1 MFAACLLL
9 AIAILGGTLLTF
21 LFDRNAPRGAR
32 LCMGACI
39 GMALM
44 ATVGFLL
51 ALLLGLGA
59 ASIILSAVILL
70 LPLLLLANPERR
82 ALILNALRSPA
93 SATQK
98 SSIA

>member
-9 AIAILGGTLLTF
+9 VIATVGGTLLTF
-21 LFDRNAPRGAR
+21 LFDGNAPRGAR
-32 LCMGACI
+32 LCMGATI

-59 ASIILSAVILL
+59 STIILSAVMLL
-70 LPLLLLANPERR
+70 LPGFLLLVDRGRR
-82 ALILNALRSPA
+82 AVIQNTLRS
-93 SATQK
+93 SGF
-98 SSIA
+98 